1 LHIPKLICIA
11 QIASALIIVFSL
23 GGCGGGSSDQSSGA
37 ASDPNVV
44 VIGGEV
50 STVNKESIQLGS
62 TGRTMLLVH
71 PGDRVHVKALLDT
84 GAVSPTMSFADVLN
98 GANPVRTVMTSILGQ
113 PDEWEGDINLPALP
127 SGSPGSGKHGVIAV
141 SVQATASN
149 GHVSSGPIGAF
160 FLTEK

>member
-1 LHIPKLICIA
+1 MNVPKLTSIP

-50 STVNKESIQLGS
+50 STVNHETIQLGS

-71 PGDRVHVKALLDT
+71 PGD
-84 GAVSPTMSFADVLN
+84 
-98 GANPVRTVMTSILGQ
+98 
-113 PDEWEGDINLPALP
+113 
-127 SGSPGSGKHGVIAV
+127 
-141 SVQATASN
+141 
-149 GHVSSGPIGAF
+149 
-160 FLTEK
+160 